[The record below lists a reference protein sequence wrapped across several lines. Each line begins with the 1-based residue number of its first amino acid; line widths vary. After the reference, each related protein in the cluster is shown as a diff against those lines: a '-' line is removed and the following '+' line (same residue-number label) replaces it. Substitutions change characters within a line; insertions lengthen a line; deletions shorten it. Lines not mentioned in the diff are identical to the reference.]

1 MKRIGIIV
9 AMKSEFEALYDKI
22 GEKQESI
29 RVGSREIYHYV
40 NGKLDLYVTD
50 TAEGEIAA
58 TMMTQYLIT
67 KFGVE
72 MILNF
77 GLCGSLKPEYKCKD
91 LVLVKEVV
99 HFDFDIT
106 ALNPEMKV
114 GEYPDRES
122 IYFTTDETLR
132 KEVLKLENIKEVRV
146 ASSDKFIGE
155 ESKKQGLIRDFDA
168 DVCEMESAG
177 IVITSEANEVP
188 CLLVKCI
195 SDNAGD
201 DAKYEFRDIVKSGVK
216 EYVDLII
223 KLLKTLQN

>member
-22 GEKQESI
+22 GEKKESI
-29 RVGSREIYHYV
+29 KVGNREIYHYV
-40 NGKLDLYVTD
+40 NGGLDLYVTD

-122 IYFTTDETLR
+122 IFFETDESLR
-132 KEVLKLENIKEVRV
+132 KEVLKLERIKEVRV

-155 ESKKQGLIRDFDA
+155 ESKKQGLIRDFNA

-177 IVITSEANEVP
+177 IVITCESNDVP
-188 CLLVKCI
+188 CLLIKCI

-223 KLLKTLQN
+223 KLLKTLQQ

>member
-22 GEKQESI
+22 GEKQETI
-29 RVGSREIYHYV
+29 TVGSREIYHYV
-40 NGKLDLYVTD
+40 NGTLDLYVTD
-50 TAEGEIAA
+50 TAEGEIQAA
-58 TMMTQYLIT
+58 MMTQYLIT
-67 KFGVE
+67 KFDVD

-77 GLCGSLKPEYKCKD
+77 GLCGSLKSEFKCKD

-106 ALNPEMKV
+106 ALNPNMKV
-114 GEYPDRES
+114 GQYPERDE
-122 IYFTTDETLR
+122 IFFKTDELLR
-132 KEVLKLENIKEVRV
+132 KEVLNIENIKEVRV

-155 ESKKQGLIRDFDA
+155 EGMKRRLISDFNA

-177 IVITSEANEVP
+177 ITITALSNHVP
-188 CLLVKCI
+188 CLLIKCI

-201 DAKYEFRDIVKSGVK
+201 DAKFEFRDIVKTGVE

-223 KLLKTLQN
+223 KLLKVLQK

>member
-1 MKRIGIIV
+1 
-9 AMKSEFEALYDKI
+9 
-22 GEKQESI
+22 
-29 RVGSREIYHYV
+29 
-40 NGKLDLYVTD
+40 
-50 TAEGEIAA
+50 
-58 TMMTQYLIT
+58 
-67 KFGVE
+67 
-72 MILNF
+72 
-77 GLCGSLKPEYKCKD
+77 
-91 LVLVKEVV
+91 
-99 HFDFDIT
+99 
-106 ALNPEMKV
+106 MKV

-155 ESKKQGLIRDFDA
+155 ESKKQWLIRDFDA

-188 CLLVKCI
+188 CLLIKCI
-195 SDNAGD
+195 SDNASD